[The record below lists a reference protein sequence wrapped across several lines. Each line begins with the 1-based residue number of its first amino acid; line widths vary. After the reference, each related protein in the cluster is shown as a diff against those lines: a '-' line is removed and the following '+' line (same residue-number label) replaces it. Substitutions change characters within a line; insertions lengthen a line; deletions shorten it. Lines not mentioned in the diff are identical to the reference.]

1 VCSGVYKDR
10 FIERRSAFT
19 PTTQMTRK
27 IIIIEDDP
35 DTLDIMSYIL
45 ADEGYETIAAK
56 NSQPLHEVHNLQP
69 MLILLDN
76 RLTEGLGRDF
86 CRQFKS
92 DPATMHFP
100 VILVSANPGLEAMAR
115 DSNADG
121 YLPKP
126 FDIADLVNLVKKFE

>member
-1 VCSGVYKDR
+1 MIDL
-10 FIERRSAFT
+10 FIEKRSHLT
-19 PTTQMTRK
+19 PTTRMARK

-45 ADEGYETIAAK
+45 AEEGYETITAK

-76 RLTEGLGRDF
+76 RLTDGQGHDF
-86 CRQFKS
+86 CRQFKN
-92 DPATMHFP
+92 DPATRHFP

-126 FDIADLVNLVKKFE
+126 FDIADLVELVKKFE